1 MRSSVDTEFGGH
13 THAGRSRIFQSA
25 VRPHPVATGRP
36 VICGETCVCNL
47 AAALDEPDYK
57 ISRHLGILRSSGLVE
72 ARREGAWMYYRLM
85 QGRTALE
92 TCLHECFR
100 DCLNEHPTVGEDLRR
115 LESARFDKGV
125 KCDER

>member
-1 MRSSVDTEFGGH
+1 MQEEAALFKALSDPTRL
-13 THAGRSRIFQSA
+13 RLA
-25 VRPHPVATGRP
+25 VLLAIR
-36 VICGETCVCNL
+36 GETCVCDL

-57 ISRHLGILRSSGLVE
+57 ISRHLGILRSSRLVE

-115 LESARFDKGV
+115 LESARFDKGA